1 MLGLGKV
8 SKLFF
13 EHHRCKELVIKAR
26 QEKLRYNNLL
36 LDIVFSY
43 YQSVDSGPK
52 IKEERRKKIGA
63 ATLASIW

>member
-13 EHHRCKELVIKAR
+13 ERRKELVIKAR

-63 ATLASIW
+63 TLASI

>member
-13 EHHRCKELVIKAR
+13 ERRRKELVIKAR

-43 YQSVDSGPK
+43 HQSIDSGPK

-63 ATLASIW
+63 TSASIC